1 MGVKRKQLTG
11 WHFLAGDKRLQFGTK
26 EVVEVGKTI
35 EVAGPLVL
43 CKWGLHA
50 SRRAIDALRYAPSTK
65 NLYVCRVVLTGD
77 IIESDDKAVATKRKV
92 LAMADCTHTL
102 HEFACDVAE
111 DALKRYGNGDPRSL
125 AAIHIKRKWL
135 DGEATTKELAAAAV
149 AAEAAARAAWA
160 AWAAWKAARAAWA
173 AWAAEVAAWAA
184 EAAEAAAARTAA
196 AAAAWAARAAAAV
209 EAAAA
214 VAAEAAARAAAEAAW
229 GTWAARAEI
238 DKYNTLLERR
248 LKELLK

>member
-65 NLYVCRVVLTGD
+65 NLYVCRVVLTRD

-149 AAEAAARAAWA
+149 AAEAAARAA
-160 AWAAWKAARAAWA
+160 
-173 AWAAEVAAWAA
+173 
-184 EAAEAAAARTAA
+184 AAAA
-196 AAAAWAARAAAAV
+196 
-209 EAAAA
+209 EGAAAA